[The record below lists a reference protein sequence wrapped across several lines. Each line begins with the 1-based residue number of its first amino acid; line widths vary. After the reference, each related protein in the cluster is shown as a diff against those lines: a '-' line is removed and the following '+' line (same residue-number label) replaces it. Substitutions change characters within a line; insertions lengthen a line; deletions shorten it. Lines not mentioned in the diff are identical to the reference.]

1 MINRLENLKRD
12 NILFFS
18 NYEWFPDWEI
28 FLTNSDY
35 WKSWRAKIPTFQTE
49 KELDFYTQRLGEIV
63 DLIRR
68 CKKYGVR
75 DGEDADLLIKQEEK
89 RLENI
94 SEEDWKKEYKFADV
108 KLEEMSAEEIN
119 GNFGDEIDKL
129 FGVDRKGKNNKPLN
143 NSNSQQKPQNDEGYN
158 SDDELSKTE
167 LNKALK
173 NNDDYDKLT
182 REELIKEIELLK
194 SEIKK
199 LKSAEVVGNFQTTKN
214 KETSQ
219 KLEKQLQKA
228 ESSLNNLQS
237 SNTSNS
243 PNSNNILIL
252 SIIGGIILLLIG
264 LVIWKKNKNNTLTVK

>member
-1 MINRLENLKRD
+1 
-12 NILFFS
+12 
-18 NYEWFPDWEI
+18 
-28 FLTNSDY
+28 
-35 WKSWRAKIPTFQTE
+35 
-49 KELDFYTQRLGEIV
+49 
-63 DLIRR
+63 
-68 CKKYGVR
+68 VR